1 MQYARAVHS
10 PEVRGAPFQTSS
22 ALLRMLDLILL
33 FLSLTIAHFVS
44 NHFSLRAQGKIIQ
57 WMGGLNV
64 VDGAWHLPFQL
75 SVGDTTIVVALS
87 SELLSVK
94 LGITPDVF
102 AKKKKAG
109 KKDPVK
115 KRELGEVSTAPNQ
128 SHAFTASSALNQSHA
143 FTASSAL
150 NQSHASTAS
159 SRNQSN

>member
-22 ALLRMLDLILL
+22 TLLRMLDLILL

-75 SVGDTTIVVALS
+75 CVGDTTRVVALS
-87 SELLSVK
+87 SELLSAK

-115 KRELGEVSTAPNQ
+115 KRELGEVSTA
-128 SHAFTASSALNQSHA
+128 LNQSHA
-143 FTASSAL
+143 FTASTAL
-150 NQSHASTAS
+150 NQSHASTAH